1 MTATKST
8 RVNTRGDKRGKGNF
22 AELVSRSPLSGAAG
36 TLASLL
42 ARATPG
48 LQFNEHMDEAD
59 GGLVFA
65 H

>member
-1 MTATKST
+1 
-8 RVNTRGDKRGKGNF
+8 
-22 AELVSRSPLSGAAG
+22 LSGAAG

-59 GGLVFA
+59 GALVFA
-65 H
+65 HYYRLDRASVDRRIPPS

>member
-1 MTATKST
+1 
-8 RVNTRGDKRGKGNF
+8 
-22 AELVSRSPLSGAAG
+22 LSGAAG